1 MHLVLVGQNF
11 KFRWLLSQ
19 RCDIFYWYLSLWIG
33 NVQSFVNNL
42 EIKSFKNRFQNGSV
56 GCWHQKL
63 LMKIQIS
70 WFLKPLCHFHMT
82 DIKKVL
88 YTVDILWMK
97 MNIVLKLLI
106 STAWKSTTV
115 ILFCYCQIFPRNK
128 LFTKCTNFIT

>member
-33 NVQSFVNNL
+33 NVQSFVNDL
-42 EIKSFKNRFQNGSV
+42 DIKCFKNRFQNGSV
-56 GCWHQKL
+56 GCWHKKL

-88 YTVDILWMK
+88 HTVDICTMDENEHCTK
-97 MNIVLKLLI
+97 ITY
-106 STAWKSTTV
+106 TAWKSTTV
-115 ILFCYCQIFPRNK
+115 ILFCSCQIFPRNK
-128 LFTKCTNFIT
+128 FFTKCTNFIT